1 MKKPSVSKKAITPA
15 KTKPD
20 GLTTLLTEVRQ
31 LIQGARRGV
40 STVVDTFQ
48 VMTNFEIGRRIV
60 EHEQK
65 GAKRAAYGAELLK
78 ELSARLSEEFGRGFS
93 RSNLEYMR
101 KFFLIWQSRVQISQQ
116 PIGKLIEPEIS
127 QQSVAKLAAPEIFQQ
142 PTGKSGTTKIRQQA
156 VGKFDEVE
164 ISQQPI
170 GKSGALQKGQSAT
183 DQFPIS
189 EQPIRKSPFTI
200 SWTHYLVLLTIKDP
214 DERSFYEIE
223 ATNAGWSVPE
233 LKRQK
238 ASCLY
243 ERLALSRDEA
253 GIRRLAKEGQV
264 IVRPE
269 DLLKEP
275 LVLEFLGLEE
285 KSGYS
290 ETDLEQAIIDRLEHF
305 LLELGKGFLFEARQ
319 KRFTFDEDHYFVDLV
334 FYNRLLRCYVIID
347 LKLDKATHQDLGQMQ
362 MYVNYYDREV
372 KLPDENP
379 TIGLLLCKSAKK
391 TVVELTLPKD
401 ANIHAKEYQLYL
413 PSKELLKQKLDEW
426 STIETR

>member
-1 MKKPSVSKKAITPA
+1 MKKKPSVSKKAPPPA

-20 GLTTLLTEVRQ
+20 GLTTLVTEVRQ
-31 LIQGARRGV
+31 LIQSARRGV
-40 STVVDTFQ
+40 ATVVDTFQ

-78 ELSARLSEEFGRGFS
+78 ELSARLTEEFGRGFS

-101 KFFLIWQSRVQISQQ
+101 KFFLEWESRVQISQQ
-116 PIGKLIEPEIS
+116 PIGKLADSEIS
-127 QQSVAKLAAPEIFQQ
+127 QQ
-142 PTGKSGTTKIRQQA
+142 PTGKLAIPKIAQQA
-156 VGKFDEVE
+156 
-164 ISQQPI
+164 I
-170 GKSGALQKGQSAT
+170 GR
-183 DQFPIS
+183 FPIS
-189 EQPIRKSPFTI
+189 EQPTRKSPFTI

-223 ATNAGWSVPE
+223 ATNSGWSVPE

-243 ERLALSRDEA
+243 ERLALSRDKE
-253 GIRRLAKEGQV
+253 GIRKLAREGQV

-290 ETDLEQAIIDRLEHF
+290 ENDLEQAIIDRLEHF

-347 LKLDKATHQDLGQMQ
+347 LKLDKLTHQDLGQMQ

-426 STIETR
+426 SVVVSR